1 LISGKQNYK
10 FYVRPSFFG
19 ESHRNI
25 PLTFLTGGSG
35 VYNAH
40 VWGVSAA
47 GDTVNLMYT
56 DIEDDGF
63 VLYGIPASNANGL
76 WVTVMDDKGCTS
88 MVDTIFISQPDP
100 LTVTLQE
107 SPDNYSC
114 YGAVEGWI
122 EAYADGGNEDI
133 PGMIREYQLLKNGV
147 VHTPW
152 QSIAS
157 AFLVEVG
164 NKFVVQVRDIVT
176 GRQTC
181 TTESDTLDMPTPKK
195 VEYTYEDLTCADDAK
210 AVVKFNVTGTPGRQ
224 FRVWYREVEQDVP
237 SSTVLI
243 AYNGWFNES
252 IIVENVFVFDNEN
265 FDDHHYEIV
274 VEDDHGC
281 KSIIDTLTF
290 DQVQNAVAIN
300 VTTVETNECTQ
311 VVEIAYNGGVG
322 PYVVMLNDEV
332 TTETTLTLERGVHVI
347 KVMDSHMCV
356 AEQTVNVVGVY
367 VTRDTTINTYI
378 DESTSFVDAEAGID
392 TMLVVGSHTWVYTL
406 DCERTLNVTVVEIPR
421 PYSIAEVQGEGEATP
436 IKNKIAQITGTVTG
450 IAVAEGFFVQD
461 AVAAW
466 SGIWVEYSAVSD
478 AGIKVGDG
486 VVVVGVVDEVA
497 DVTTILAT
505 EVMDAEGTPAITAIE
520 VTPTDAKAEKYE
532 SVLVQVPG
540 ARASAQDA
548 GNGEWTIYYLPTDNV
563 VVNDWLYKA
572 TPVVDVFYDVTGI
585 VNARL
590 DNFKIEPRME
600 SDVVSVPTKVDPE
613 LANTFK
619 VYPNPFN
626 DRILLDNNDKLTR
639 VVISNIAG
647 QRVIDIEYPNREIR
661 TANLVSGIYV
671 ISLYTEDG
679 IAKTERM
686 IKR

>member
-1 LISGKQNYK
+1 
-10 FYVRPSFFG
+10 
-19 ESHRNI
+19 
-25 PLTFLTGGSG
+25 
-35 VYNAH
+35 
-40 VWGVSAA
+40 
-47 GDTVNLMYT
+47 
-56 DIEDDGF
+56 
-63 VLYGIPASNANGL
+63 
-76 WVTVMDDKGCTS
+76 
-88 MVDTIFISQPDP
+88 
-100 LTVTLQE
+100 
-107 SPDNYSC
+107 
-114 YGAVEGWI
+114 
-122 EAYADGGNEDI
+122 
-133 PGMIREYQLLKNGV
+133 MIREYQLLKNGV

-252 IIVENVFVFDNEN
+252 IVVENVFVFDNEN

-311 VVEIAYNGGVG
+311 VVEITYNGGVG

-378 DESTSFVDAEAGID
+378 DESTSFIDAEAGID
-392 TMLVVGSHTWVYTL
+392 TMLAVGSHTWVYTL

-466 SGIWVEYSAVSD
+466 SGIWVEYSAVND